1 MLPMGIIVKR
11 VIALGTHRV
20 TNGPGGKLSQSPPA
34 PLETRLHDYVVPHG
48 GEDSP

>member
-20 TNGPGGKLSQSPPA
+20 TNGPGGKLSQSIIPKHSFTGGVTPP
-34 PLETRLHDYVVPHG
+34 E
-48 GEDSP
+48 GE